1 MIALVR
7 FVLHG
12 YVRSSRVLY
21 ALVPALLLV
30 LVVLTQGPSGPDG
43 LRLATGGLGD
53 VPAFLFPLWAWTART
68 LIDTQPDGQRDL
80 AALAVRRRHVA
91 DLAAALL
98 ANLVLGVLVLVV
110 PMAQARNAGVPVPVM
125 LTGLG
130 LAALACAAA
139 TALGAWTARVM
150 IPSPAAGLVSL
161 LGLLTAAVLLGLG
174 PLRRLAVPL
183 LAWEKAA
190 HDGTEAFTHAFPGIA
205 LHLVLWTAAVAGSY
219 LVAVRTRP

>member
-7 FVLHG
+7 FVLSG
-12 YVRSSRVLY
+12 YLRSSRILY

-30 LVVLTQGPSGPDG
+30 LVVLTQGPSGPD
-43 LRLATGGLGD
+43 TGALGD

-80 AALAVRRRHVA
+80 AALAVRQRHVA

-98 ANLVLGVLVLVV
+98 ANLALGAFVLVV
-110 PMAQARNAGVPVPVM
+110 PMAQAMNAGVPAEAM
-125 LTGLG
+125 LTGAA

-139 TALGAWTARVM
+139 TALGAWTARVVL
-150 IPSPAAGLVSL
+150 PSPAAGLVSL
-161 LGLLTAAVLLGLG
+161 LALLTAAILLGLG
-174 PLRRLAVPL
+174 RLRPLAVPV

-190 HDGTEAFTHAFPGIA
+190 HDGADVFTRAFPGIA
-205 LHLVLWTAAVAGSY
+205 LHLALWTAVVAAAY
-219 LVAVRTRP
+219 LVAVRARP